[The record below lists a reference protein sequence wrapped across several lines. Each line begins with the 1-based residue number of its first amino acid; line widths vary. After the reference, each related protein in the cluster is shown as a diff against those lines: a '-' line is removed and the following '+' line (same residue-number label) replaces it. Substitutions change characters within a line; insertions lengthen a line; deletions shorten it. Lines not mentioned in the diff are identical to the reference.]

1 MKAEQVVRHFVEMC
15 YSKGVYHSEKSGNY
29 KAFRSGADNLPCLTL
44 FGNRIAWLK
53 ASWGDTLDIIA
64 TSDCGW
70 RTRTTHKALGWVRWY
85 ASSAQSDRQQHDL
98 FDETS

>member
-1 MKAEQVVRHFVEMC
+1 MKAKQVVSHFVNMC
-15 YSKGVYHSEKSGNY
+15 YNKELKNESSGNY
-29 KAFRSGADNLPCLTL
+29 KAFRDRDTGLPSLTL
-44 FGNRIAWLK
+44 FDNRIAWLK
-53 ASWGDTLDIIA
+53 ANWGDTADIIA

-70 RTRTTHKALGWVRWY
+70 KTRTTHKALGWVRCY

>member
-1 MKAEQVVRHFVEMC
+1 MKAEQVVEHFVKMC

-44 FGNRIAWLK
+44 FGNRIAWLE

-64 TSDCGW
+64 TSDCG
-70 RTRTTHKALGWVRWY
+70 TRTTYKALGWVRWY
-85 ASSAQSDRQQHDL
+85 ASSAAQSDRQQHDL